1 MKALVTFAILAAV
14 GSVPVAAQRSL
25 PPVSSRPA
33 EPDRAT
39 KLRCGAAFMI
49 VLDEQQRGIAAMKRF
64 PAMEPRGRRYFEYVM
79 AGEMQERKLDKAGY
93 MALAKEQIEAL
104 QKEAIEASDASKF
117 VDGVMQKCLPIL
129 DAKFPPE

>member
-1 MKALVTFAILAAV
+1 MKALVTIAALAAV
-14 GSVPVAAQRSL
+14 GAVPVGAQRSL

-49 VLDEQQRGIAAMKRF
+49 TLNEQQRGIAAAKRY
-64 PAMEPRGRRYFEYVM
+64 PTMDPRGRSYFEYVM

-93 MALAKEQIEAL
+93 AALAKEQIEVL
-104 QKEAIEASDASKF
+104 QKEAIEASDPAKF
-117 VDGVMQKCLPIL
+117 VDGVMQTCLPIL
-129 DAKFPPE
+129 NAKFPEE